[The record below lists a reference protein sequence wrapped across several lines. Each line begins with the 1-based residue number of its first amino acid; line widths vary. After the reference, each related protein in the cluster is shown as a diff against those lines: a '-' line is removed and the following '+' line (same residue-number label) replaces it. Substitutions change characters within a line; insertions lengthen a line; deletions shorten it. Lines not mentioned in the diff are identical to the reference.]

1 MRIVRV
7 VRDVLLIPIGIVL
20 FLSGIFVVIPFFGI
34 MVAGSEVTA
43 RGTAVAQQCRFDGPI
58 TESDAPKRGNI
69 VGFGYICQ
77 ARVTWRDGT
86 TEMWEVSGSQLKPGD
101 VGEEVA
107 VVRRA
112 IKIGGS
118 GSIDTRPE
126 VYRAD
131 YEPNRWL
138 GVPVMLAVMLFGLVV
153 GGPACSRL
161 YQTFS
166 RKEPAVT

>member
-1 MRIVRV
+1 MRV
-7 VRDVLLIPIGIVL
+7 VRFIRDVLLVPVGVAL
-20 FLSGIFVVIPFFGI
+20 FLSGILVVIPFFGFG
-34 MVAGSEVTA
+34 VVGSEVTA

-58 TESDAPKRGNI
+58 TESDAPERGNI

-112 IKIGGS
+112 IRSGGAGTTS
-118 GSIDTRPE
+118 TRPE
-126 VYRAD
+126 VFRAD
-131 YEPNRWL
+131 YEPNIWL
-138 GVPVMLAVMLFGLVV
+138 GVPVMLAVMLFGFMV
-153 GGPACSRL
+153 GVPACVRL
-161 YQTFS
+161 YQMFS
-166 RKEPAVT
+166 GKESVET

>member
-1 MRIVRV
+1 MRVVRV
-7 VRDVLLIPIGIVL
+7 VRDVLLIPVGMVL
-20 FLSGIFVVIPFFGI
+20 FLSGIFVVIPLFGI
-34 MVAGSEVTA
+34 GAAGSEVTA

-58 TESDAPKRGNI
+58 TESDAPERGYV

-112 IKIGGS
+112 IADGGA
-118 GSIDTRPE
+118 GTTTTRPE
-126 VYRAD
+126 VFRAD

-138 GVPVMLAVMLFGLVV
+138 GVPVMLAVMLFGIVV

-166 RKEPAVT
+166 GKESAVT